1 MALKKKVAAPF
12 SVASKKVAAPFS
24 VASTPW
30 KSEREMAI
38 GCLAGL
44 RAQAQF
50 R

>member
-1 MALKKKVAAPF
+1 MALKKVAAPF

-30 KSEREMAI
+30 KSVSEMAI
-38 GCLAGL
+38 GCLAGM
-44 RAQAQF
+44 RPSARF